1 MAFALPVALV
11 ALSLQCKTR
20 SLLRYLI
27 YLWHPCPPYHLRGV
41 LELSTSSGS
50 QKKMFTKIALR
61 GWRQFRNVD
70 IDFHPRLTILTGA
83 NGAGKTTLLNLVSRH
98 FGWASSFISTP
109 TRRGSGPGLMY
120 SADNWSLDDDQFECF
135 DSEIREEKRRL
146 ALAAQGPQTTIGE
159 ILYRNEVRADI
170 SVPNQQIGS
179 SYDVNIRGQQGVE
192 GLHIPSHRATYSYQ
206 AVQNIPTVPRR
217 RSEVF
222 NQYLNLVRT
231 RFGGGHTQWS
241 PQYYM
246 KETLIA
252 LATFGYGNMAVE
264 ADPESARVFEDFQKV
279 LRKMLPPTLGFKRIT
294 VRIPEVVLETDTG
307 NFSIDA
313 LSGGAAAVIDLAWQ
327 VFMYQPSG
335 SEFVV
340 TLDEPENHLHPEL
353 QQCVLANLVSAFP
366 TVQFVV
372 ATHSPFI
379 VGSVPDSNVYV
390 LGYDDTRRVNST
402 LLDTVNRAGTAT
414 EILRD
419 VLGLAFTMPIWV
431 ESKLENLVERYSI
444 QEFTEATLTALR
456 EEMTSLGLG
465 KHMPQ
470 TIARLAEQKDQ
481 Q

>member
-1 MAFALPVALV
+1 
-11 ALSLQCKTR
+11 
-20 SLLRYLI
+20 
-27 YLWHPCPPYHLRGV
+27 
-41 LELSTSSGS
+41 
-50 QKKMFTKIALR
+50 MFNRIALH

-98 FGWASSFISTP
+98 FGWGSTFISTP
-109 TRRGSGPGLMY
+109 TRRGNGPGLMY
-120 SADNWSLDDDQFECF
+120 STDFWDLDDDQTECF
-135 DSEIREEKRRL
+135 DSDAKEEKRRS
-146 ALAAQGPQTTIGE
+146 ALVTQGPQTIIGE
-159 ILYRNEVRADI
+159 IHYRNDVRASI
-170 SVPNQQIGS
+170 SVPNSQIGS
-179 SYDVNIRGQQGVE
+179 SYDVNIGGQQGVE

-206 AVQNIPTVPRR
+206 PVQNIPTVPRR
-217 RSEVF
+217 RNEVF
-222 NQYLNLVRT
+222 AQYLSLVRT

-241 PQYYM
+241 PQHYM

-252 LATFGYGNMAVE
+252 LATFGYGNVAVE
-264 ADPESARVFEDFQKV
+264 ADPESARIFEDFQEV

-353 QQCVLANLVSAFP
+353 QQRVLADLVSAFP

-379 VGSVPDSNVYV
+379 VGSVPDSHVYV
-390 LGYDDTRRVNST
+390 LGYDHTKRVNST
-402 LLDTVNRAGTAT
+402 LLDTVNRAGTAN

-431 ESKLENLVERYSI
+431 ESKLENLVERYST
-444 QEFTEATLTALR
+444 QDFTEETLAALR
-456 EEMTSLGLG
+456 EEMAMLGLG
-465 KHMPQ
+465 KHIPQ
-470 TIARLAEQKDQ
+470 TISKLAEQKDQ

>member
-1 MAFALPVALV
+1 MF
-11 ALSLQCKTR
+11 KK
-20 SLLRYLI
+20 I
-27 YLWHPCPPYHLRGV
+27 V
-41 LELSTSSGS
+41 LH
-50 QKKMFTKIALR
+50 
-61 GWRQFRNVD
+61 GWRQFRNID

-98 FGWASSFISTP
+98 FGWGNTFISTP
-109 TRRGSGPGLMY
+109 TRRGNGSSLMY
-120 SADNWSLDDDQFECF
+120 STDSWDLDEELIAELDDETRD
-135 DSEIREEKRRL
+135 KRH
-146 ALAAQGPQTTIGE
+146 ALIVAQGPQSIIGE
-159 ILYRNEVRADI
+159 IHYRNDVKASI
-170 SVPNQQIGS
+170 SVPNNQVSS
-179 SYDVNIRGQQGVE
+179 SYDVSISGQQAVE

-206 AVQNIPTVPRR
+206 PVQNIPTVPRR
-217 RSEVF
+217 RNEVF

-252 LATFGYGNMAVE
+252 LATFGYGNLAVE
-264 ADPESARVFEDFQKV
+264 ADAESARIFEDFQEV
-279 LRKMLPPTLGFKRIT
+279 LRKMLPPTLGFKRII

-335 SEFVV
+335 NEFVV

-353 QQCVLANLVSAFP
+353 QQRVLADLVSAFP
-366 TVQFVV
+366 AVQFVV

-379 VGSVPDSNVYV
+379 VGSVPDSHVYV
-390 LGYDDTRRVNST
+390 LGYDHTKRVNST
-402 LLDTVNRAGTAT
+402 LLDTVNRAGTAN

-444 QEFTEATLTALR
+444 QEFTDDTLAALR
-456 EEMTSLGLG
+456 EEMMLLGLG
-465 KHMPQ
+465 KHVPQ
-470 TIARLAEQKDQ
+470 TIAKIAEQKDRQ
-481 Q
+481 

>member
-1 MAFALPVALV
+1 
-11 ALSLQCKTR
+11 
-20 SLLRYLI
+20 
-27 YLWHPCPPYHLRGV
+27 
-41 LELSTSSGS
+41 
-50 QKKMFTKIALR
+50 MFNRIALH

-98 FGWASSFISTP
+98 FGWGSAFISTP
-109 TRRGSGPGLMY
+109 TRRGNGPGLMY
-120 SADNWSLDDDQFECF
+120 STDFWDLDDDQTECF
-135 DSEIREEKRRL
+135 DSDAKEEKRRS
-146 ALAAQGPQTTIGE
+146 ALVTQGPQTIIGE
-159 ILYRNEVRADI
+159 IHYRNDVRASI
-170 SVPNQQIGS
+170 SVPNSQIGS
-179 SYDVNIRGQQGVE
+179 SYDVNIGGQQAVE

-206 AVQNIPTVPRR
+206 PVQNIPTVPRR
-217 RSEVF
+217 RNEVF
-222 NQYLNLVRT
+222 AQYLSLVRT

-241 PQYYM
+241 PQHYM

-252 LATFGYGNMAVE
+252 LATFGYGNVAVE
-264 ADPESARVFEDFQKV
+264 ADPESARIFEDFQEV

-327 VFMYQPSG
+327 VFMYQPTG

-353 QQCVLANLVSAFP
+353 QQRVLADLVSAFP

-379 VGSVPDSNVYV
+379 VGSVPDSHVYV
-390 LGYDDTRRVNST
+390 LGYDHTKRVNST
-402 LLDTVNRAGTAT
+402 LLDTVNRAGTAN

-431 ESKLENLVERYSI
+431 ESKLEDLIERYST
-444 QEFTEATLTALR
+444 QDFTEETLAALR
-456 EEMTSLGLG
+456 EEMTMLGLG
-465 KHMPQ
+465 KHIPQ
-470 TIARLAEQKDQ
+470 TISKLAEQKDQ